1 MKRKCPSSSCSSSS
15 SSSCIES
22 PIKENDDGP
31 EQTIRPDKKPVTKRV
46 RAKKNLTNSTH
57 NSATSPKSRS
67 SIYRGVTRHRWT
79 GRYEA
84 HLWDKTTWNS
94 IQNKRGRQINA
105 GAYDNEEDAARTY
118 DLAALKYWGPPSI
131 LNFPLDAY
139 TKEIEEMQKM
149 SKEEYL
155 ASLRRRSSGF
165 SRGVSKY
172 RGVARHHHNGRWEAR
187 IGRVCGNKYLYLG
200 TYSTQEE
207 AAAAYDMAAIEFR
220 GPNAVTNFDIN
231 NYANKLTKTPPEAQ
245 VDDQEEEV
253 QVKPETN
260 PTPIT
265 NNVQAEDHKDDST
278 PKLDSIDSI
287 MDPTEDH
294 EHPWDLCLDIG
305 FDILEIP
312 DILMEGG
319 SDEFDYK
326 GFEDNIECIFDERF
340 DDNEWVPD
348 AISGGVGCKADEA
361 VLEVKGQDELTSP
374 SLSSLSSTTTT
385 LVCGEI

>member
-1 MKRKCPSSSCSSSS
+1 MKKKYPSSSCSSSS

-22 PIKENDDGP
+22 PINENDDGP
-31 EQTIRPDKKPVTKRV
+31 EQATRPGKKPVPKRV
-46 RAKKNLTNSTH
+46 RARKNLT

-79 GRYEA
+79 GRFEA

-94 IQNKRGRQINA
+94 IQNKRGKQIYL

-131 LNFPLDAY
+131 LNFPLEAY

-155 ASLRRRSSGF
+155 ASLRRHSSGF

-207 AAAAYDMAAIEFR
+207 AAAAYDMAAIEYR

-231 NYANKLTKTPPEAQ
+231 NYANKLTKIPPEAQ
-245 VDDQEEEV
+245 VGSQEEEV
-253 QVKPETN
+253 KVKPEMD
-260 PTPIT
+260 PIPIIT
-265 NNVQAEDHKDDST
+265 NVQADDHKDNAT
-278 PKLDSIDSI
+278 PNLETIDSI

-305 FDILEIP
+305 FNILQIP
-312 DILMEGG
+312 DIPLEGG
-319 SDEFDYK
+319 SEELDYK
-326 GFEDNIECIFDERF
+326 GFGDNMKYIFDERF
-340 DDNEWVPD
+340 DDNEWVSD
-348 AISGGVGCKADEA
+348 AISGGVGCKADED
-361 VLEVKGQDELTSP
+361 VLEVKGQDESTSP
-374 SLSSLSSTTTT
+374 SLSTTT
-385 LVCGEI
+385 LVCGEIGF